1 MQFSFRNP
9 SQLCVIDVCF
19 YFVLLQLT
27 EWWSMSEG
35 LPQGRGICVSSS
47 VNLVGAAGVTF
58 EAMVVLTFS
67 QDSCESSNF
76 ACCISDQCK
85 MMHFGFKIYL
95 SYL

>member
-1 MQFSFRNP
+1 M
-9 SQLCVIDVCF
+9 
-19 YFVLLQLT
+19 
-27 EWWSMSEG
+27 
-35 LPQGRGICVSSS
+35 SSS